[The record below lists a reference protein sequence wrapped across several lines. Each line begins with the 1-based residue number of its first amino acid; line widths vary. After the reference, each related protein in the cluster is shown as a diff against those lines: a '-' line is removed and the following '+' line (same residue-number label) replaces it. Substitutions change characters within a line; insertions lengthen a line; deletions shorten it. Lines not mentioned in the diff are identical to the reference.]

1 MVRLVLTLVLLGAAA
16 GGWFFTWGPAAHA
29 PLDVVLRPEARKL
42 GALARG
48 FLEAIRFKDFEAAAG
63 FSSPEDRKAADI
75 PRLIERLF
83 QVKPELLQLDNIELL
98 AADVD
103 ETGRRART
111 KLKADLKVLNTA
123 ELRHPEVLLYWK
135 KAGGERW
142 YMDLAGSL
150 Q

>member
-1 MVRLVLTLVLLGAAA
+1 MVRFFLTLVLAAAAA

-29 PLDVVLRPEARKL
+29 PIGVVLRPEARRL
-42 GALARG
+42 GELARR
-48 FLEAIRFKDFEAAAG
+48 FMEAIRFKDFEAAAG
-63 FSSPEDRKAADI
+63 FSSPEDRKSADI
-75 PRLIERLF
+75 PKLIERLF

-98 AADVD
+98 TADVD
-103 ETGRRART
+103 ASGKRART
-111 KLKADLKVLNTA
+111 KLKADVKLLNTS

-135 KAGGERW
+135 KEQAGPW